1 MGKTVVFLALI
12 NEILQEQPAARFMI
26 VAHRKELIDQPAERL
41 AQFWPERSHMV
52 GIVMGNT
59 DEPDAQIIIGTIQT
73 LQIDRRLD
81 AVLAH
86 GAIDYLIID
95 ETHHSSAD
103 GYLKVI
109 NRLQEV
115 NPALLHLGVTATPVR
130 ADGDGL
136 PYDVK
141 SAHFGVRELVK
152 DKYLAPPRWLAI
164 NTKIDIGQIAINYG
178 NGGADFNQTQLKSV
192 FETDRCY
199 ELVVET
205 HQRYATGRK
214 AIAFTVSVE
223 GAVKLAEE
231 FNKAG
236 IPAASASGTTSK
248 DDRKDILA
256 AFRRGELE
264 VLTNCLDS
272 QTEILTERG
281 WVGMDEIKGNDVS
294 ATYDPSAGTI
304 QWEPIKR
311 IVRRKRRPSE
321 RMVSINNQT
330 LDIRVTEG
338 HRMLVRSADRV
349 NWKFVEAGTL
359 PDRVGPY
366 LLPLAGVGESEI
378 VTVPP
383 MPEQYTN
390 VGRRSGTRYIFRQ
403 RGVPENILEDE
414 LDRHESERKNRRYK
428 TPEELTVAECVFI
441 GLFITDGHL
450 ANGQR
455 GIEISSSDR
464 YPDVQAEISDTL
476 EQCGFDF
483 SVSTVPTSTVAGN
496 KHTDYDQKRYRIPIG
511 SIGGQLNRRGYMEL
525 EPYLDKDFSP
535 LLYALNRAQTVALL
549 RGLWLGDGIK
559 SKSRPSSGVTSWS
572 ICGAN
577 KTMFD
582 RLQTLA
588 VTRGFAANLSA
599 PTENGPEA
607 TMPMYKMTIRDR
619 RFVTTNNHTVK
630 TSGGNPAEFEDGWKD
645 EEVWCV
651 TNETGTIV
659 TRRNGKVAIMGQ
671 CALFTEG
678 VDLPDISCIHQ
689 VRPTKSDGLYLQMV
703 GRGLRLHPGKE
714 DCLILDYAP
723 ADARNVVMLGDVLG
737 VKVKKE
743 AYIKESEDAEEGDA
757 LAGFTFDGEDF
768 GWMGN
773 SPMEIVS
780 RQLDYLN
787 LSPYTW
793 QGEKGDWLYLGLGP
807 GERDEIDR
815 TLAISPP
822 GDTMTLWGVF
832 KRNEERWHS
841 AMKLAEGTFE
851 ELSEIADGYIEKHGN
866 QTLAMKQRGWRSQPP
881 SDGQIKFATKL
892 GIKIMGMTKGQVAN
906 AITQKLAFNALKRAG
921 AISR

>member
-1 MGKTVVFLALI
+1 MIATMPTVNKQEIRLRPYQRQTIDAIRRDWKAGYKNVLAVGATGMGKTVVFLALI
-12 NEILQEQPAARFMI
+12 HEILQEQPAARFMI

-109 NRLQEV
+109 NRLREV
-115 NPALLHLGVTATPVR
+115 NPHLLHLGVTATPVR

-178 NGGADFNQTQLKSV
+178 NGGADFNQSQLKSV

-205 HQRYATGRK
+205 HQRYAAGRK

-248 DDRKDILA
+248 DDRKEILA

-264 VLTNCLDS
+264 VLTN
-272 QTEILTERG
+272 
-281 WVGMDEIKGNDVS
+281 
-294 ATYDPSAGTI
+294 
-304 QWEPIKR
+304 
-311 IVRRKRRPSE
+311 
-321 RMVSINNQT
+321 
-330 LDIRVTEG
+330 
-338 HRMLVRSADRV
+338 
-349 NWKFVEAGTL
+349 
-359 PDRVGPY
+359 
-366 LLPLAGVGESEI
+366 
-378 VTVPP
+378 
-383 MPEQYTN
+383 
-390 VGRRSGTRYIFRQ
+390 
-403 RGVPENILEDE
+403 
-414 LDRHESERKNRRYK
+414 
-428 TPEELTVAECVFI
+428 
-441 GLFITDGHL
+441 
-450 ANGQR
+450 
-455 GIEISSSDR
+455 
-464 YPDVQAEISDTL
+464 
-476 EQCGFDF
+476 
-483 SVSTVPTSTVAGN
+483 
-496 KHTDYDQKRYRIPIG
+496 
-511 SIGGQLNRRGYMEL
+511 
-525 EPYLDKDFSP
+525 
-535 LLYALNRAQTVALL
+535 
-549 RGLWLGDGIK
+549 
-559 SKSRPSSGVTSWS
+559 
-572 ICGAN
+572 
-577 KTMFD
+577 
-582 RLQTLA
+582 
-588 VTRGFAANLSA
+588 
-599 PTENGPEA
+599 
-607 TMPMYKMTIRDR
+607 
-619 RFVTTNNHTVK
+619 
-630 TSGGNPAEFEDGWKD
+630 
-645 EEVWCV
+645 
-651 TNETGTIV
+651 
-659 TRRNGKVAIMGQ
+659 

-737 VKVKKE
+737 VKVKKV